1 MKSSPFW
8 AQNVAETLPEA
19 SQVRVPVDFADKLT
33 NSIEMRPR
41 VWSKHTA
48 QMAPKM
54 HGRAAMCA
62 KKRPGSAR
70 TASCASDGSRPGL
83 DAVAWCTCM
92 YATAGRRDGDALRS
106 PAEHEVCAIAHIDCL
121 THFRRPPGDKIHRKC
136 TIGCAHTVEM
146 CNLVVQH
153 A

>member
-41 VWSKHTA
+41 VWSKHTV

-54 HGRAAMCA
+54 HGRAAKCA

-70 TASCASDGSRPGL
+70 TASCARDRSRPGL
-83 DAVAWCTCM
+83 DAVAWCRCM
-92 YATAGRRDGDALRS
+92 YATAGCRDGDVIRS
-106 PAEHEVCAIAHIDCL
+106 PAQHEVSAIAQIHCL
-121 THFRRPPGDKIHRKC
+121 AHFRRPPGDKIHRKC

-146 CNLVVQH
+146 CNLVVQL